1 MTAPTE
7 PATGPGCRCVTLRQ
21 ITDRPRVVVEHVGH
35 RLIEHQQPIDRD
47 QPVRRQFD
55 PRQRTGSWDPVFPEP
70 ASSIR
75 RASLSALLRAMLCE
89 GQRLAGTGAISAPV
103 AKLR

>member
-55 PRQRTGSWDPVFPEP
+55 PRQRTGSWDPVFPN
-70 ASSIR
+70 R
-75 RASLSALLRAMLCE
+75 RLNSACVPVGVA
-89 GQRLAGTGAISAPV
+89 AGNA
-103 AKLR
+103 L